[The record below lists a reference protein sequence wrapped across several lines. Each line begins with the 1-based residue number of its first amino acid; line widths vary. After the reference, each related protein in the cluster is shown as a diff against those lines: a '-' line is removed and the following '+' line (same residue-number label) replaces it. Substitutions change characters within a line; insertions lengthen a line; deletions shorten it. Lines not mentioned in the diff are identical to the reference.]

1 MPVRA
6 RTAILLL
13 LGALV
18 LLVGVPLL
26 LSGWILFLLTV
37 AGAKALA
44 VLGVVLL
51 LRGKLLTFG
60 HALYYAVG
68 AYAAGMAVK
77 YLGVREVLVLLTLAL
92 AAGVATS
99 ALLGLLVARYRAV
112 YFALLNLAFS
122 MVLYGILL
130 KFYAVTGGTDGL
142 GIAQTTLA
150 GFPLSGPL
158 LRLAMYELTV
168 VLLTLLVYCTYRFFV
183 SPTGYTLRAIKDNE
197 VRVEYMGV
205 SVWRAVYVSY
215 VIAGGLAA
223 VAGGLIAL
231 SVGHITPDLAFWS
244 QSGEF
249 VFVAVLGGTGSV
261 LAPVV
266 GSILFEFV
274 RNYAFEVSPYT
285 WQMTLGIVLLL
296 IIFFLPG
303 GVWSLTALA
312 LRRGGR

>member
-1 MPVRA
+1 MACQSGGGGAVR
-6 RTAILLL
+6 
-13 LGALV
+13 
-18 LLVGVPLL
+18 
-26 LSGWILFLLTV
+26 
-37 AGAKALA
+37 
-44 VLGVVLL
+44 
-51 LRGKLLTFG
+51 
-60 HALYYAVG
+60 
-68 AYAAGMAVK
+68 
-77 YLGVREVLVLLTLAL
+77 VLLTRAL

-142 GIAQTTLA
+142 GIAEPTLA
-150 GFPLSGPL
+150 GFRLGGAS

-168 VLLTLLVYCTYRFFV
+168 VLVALLVYCTYRFFM
-183 SPTGYTLRAIKDNE
+183 SPTGFTLRAIRDNE
-197 VRVEYMGV
+197 VRVEYMGI

-215 VIAGGLAA
+215 IIAGGLAA

-249 VFVAVLGGTGSV
+249 VFVAILGGTGSM
-261 LAPVV
+261 LAPLS
-266 GSILFEFV
+266 GSVLFEFV

-312 LRRGGR
+312 LRPGRR